1 MAGLSRGVDVLLV
14 SPTAKGLG
22 GVARH
27 VSGLAARL
35 EAAGYH
41 VAVVSSENTPIV
53 NVKGLKNPTFMLSSM
68 FSTLFRRAS
77 VIHAHNVPSSLAMR
91 AASAGRRILTMH
103 GVYAEQVNLLH
114 GSLVGWVAS
123 RLEKAALKWADAVTA
138 VSMRTAEF
146 YRLKGVDAVYIP
158 NAVDVGVHVE
168 GVRLGH
174 PQVVY
179 VGRLSREKNVSTLVE
194 AARRLP
200 EAKFVI
206 VGDGPDKPFLEKA
219 AQNISN
225 VVFTGAVEHEK
236 AIGYIAGSDV
246 LVLPSVVEGMS
257 TVLLEAMALKT
268 PVVATA
274 VGGNT
279 ELVQHGETGLLVDAG
294 DLEQLTEAI
303 AYLLN
308 NSAEAKRLAEK
319 AYQSVVN
326 HFSWEAV
333 FPQYLKVYG
342 LG

>member
-1 MAGLSRGVDVLLV
+1 LAGLRGWVDVLLV
-14 SPTAKGLG
+14 SPTARGLG

-68 FSTLFRRAS
+68 FSALFRRAS
-77 VIHAHNVPSSLAMR
+77 VVHGHNVPSCLAMR
-91 AASAGRRILTMH
+91 AASAGRRVLTMH

-123 RLEKAALKWADAVTA
+123 RLERTALNWADVVTA
-138 VSMRTAEF
+138 VSKRTAEF
-146 YRLKGVDAVYIP
+146 YRSKGVDAVYIP
-158 NAVDVGVHVE
+158 NAVDVDVRVE
-168 GVRLGH
+168 GIRLGY

-179 VGRLSREKNVSTLVE
+179 VGRLSREKNVSTLVD
-194 AARRLP
+194 AARRLQD
-200 EAKFVI
+200 AKFLI

-219 AQNISN
+219 AQNLSN

-236 AIGYIAGSDV
+236 ALGYIAGSDV
-246 LVLPSVVEGMS
+246 LVLPSIAEGMS

-279 ELVQHGETGLLVDAG
+279 ELVQHGETGMLVNAG
-294 DLEQLTEAI
+294 DPEQLTEAI
-303 AYLLN
+303 AHLLN
-308 NSAEAKRLAEK
+308 NPAEAKRLAEK
-319 AYQSVVN
+319 AYQNVVK

-333 FPQYLKVYG
+333 FPQYLKVYE